1 MEKLCIVNS
10 ENKAVTDVLEQY
22 GYVCIPTQK
31 SECVS
36 EPIALHADVLYL
48 KSENNKIFVS
58 SCQND
63 NIDMLKQRGYNI
75 EAVKLAPGYKT
86 ECLLNMIITENNVIC
101 NPKTC
106 MDLSLLQ
113 SRKEII
119 EVKQGYTRCST
130 IALNSDNFITEDEGI
145 YSVLSKKGKNCL
157 LIEKG
162 YVRLDGYDYGF
173 IGGASV
179 YLKENSTLLFSG
191 DISVHPDFERIKIFC
206 KNINVTTDY
215 IDNMELTEIGGVV
228 FF

>member
-63 NIDMLKQRGYNI
+63 NIDMLKQLGYNTETI
-75 EAVKLAPGYKT
+75 NLNPGYKT

-113 SRKEII
+113 STKEII

-145 YSVLSKKGKNCL
+145 YVTLSKAGKNCL
-157 LIEKG
+157 LITKG
-162 YVRLDGYDYGF
+162 YVKLDGYDYGF

-215 IDNMELTEIGGVV
+215 IDNMELTDIGGVV
-228 FF
+228 FI